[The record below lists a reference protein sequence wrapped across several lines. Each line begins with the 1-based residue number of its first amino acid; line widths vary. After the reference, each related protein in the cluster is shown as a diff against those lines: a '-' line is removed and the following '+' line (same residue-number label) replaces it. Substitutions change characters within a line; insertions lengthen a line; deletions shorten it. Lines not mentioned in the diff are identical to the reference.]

1 MMKKYLVV
9 ALISL
14 IGNANAFF
22 WDTVK
27 VTDTRFNEEV
37 KIKITKQTKWN
48 PSPTVIILHG
58 CDGAQ
63 PHYQNWGR
71 IVNSWGY
78 NAIFPDSFG
87 SRNVYN
93 VCQHPGGVNVKQRN
107 EDIAAVAEWI
117 NQQKWHKGKIGIIGF
132 SHGGWSILEA
142 SNFPINNKI
151 SAMVAYYPWCE
162 RMYDKPKIPV
172 QIHIGLTDDW
182 TPAARCA
189 NLSDEYDFHTYEN
202 TTHSFDIDAPP
213 RKRGGFAEVE
223 YYLEHNPKAF
233 KLSEQRS
240 KEFFRKHIG
249 VEE

>member
-1 MMKKYLVV
+1 MKKYSAIFLVIT
-9 ALISL
+9 AF
-14 IGNANAFF
+14 NANAFF

-37 KIKITKQTKWN
+37 KLKITKQTKWN
-48 PSPTVIILHG
+48 PSPTIIILHG

-63 PHYQNWGR
+63 QHYQNWGR
-71 IVNSWGY
+71 LVNSWGY

-93 VCQHPGGVNVKQRN
+93 VCQHPGGVNAKQRS

-117 NQQKWHKGKIGIIGF
+117 NQQKWHKGKIGVIGF
-132 SHGGWSILEA
+132 SHGGLSILQA
-142 SNFPINNKI
+142 SNFPINDKI

-172 QIHIGLTDDW
+172 QIHIGLSDDW
-182 TPAARCA
+182 TPAARCT
-189 NLSDEYDFHTYEN
+189 NLSDEYDFHAYEN
-202 TTHSFDIDAPP
+202 ATHSFDIDAPP
-213 RKRGGFAEVE
+213 RKRGGHFGSE
-223 YYLEHNPKAF
+223 YYLEHNPTAF